1 MKVPLKQQE
10 AQKKGTDDDN
20 LKQKKRS
27 IGSASTASRAILIL
41 TAIVIFSR
49 LYYVINEN
57 KIYQQTL
64 FLSREGRTLKRTNQ
78 MAKIEIEETPLLFA
92 MFLLVLAGM
101 PILG

>member
-1 MKVPLKQQE
+1 MRIPLKQQE
-10 AQKKGTDDDN
+10 ANKKGDNDDRH
-20 LKQKKRS
+20 LSAKKAR
-27 IGSASTASRAILIL
+27 GSASTASRALLIL
-41 TAIVIFSR
+41 TAIVLFAR
-49 LYYVINEN
+49 MYYIINEN

-64 FLSREGRTLKRTNQ
+64 FLSREGRALKRTNQ

>member
-1 MKVPLKQQE
+1 MRVPLKNQE
-10 AQKKGTDDDN
+10 AIKKGDNDDI
-20 LKQKKRS
+20 LKQKKKGMGSTSTTSRS
-27 IGSASTASRAILIL
+27 LLIL
-41 TAIVIFSR
+41 TAIVLFAR
-49 LYYVINEN
+49 MYYIINEN

-64 FLSREGRTLKRTNQ
+64 FLAREGRALIKTNQ